1 MLELCFDMST
11 RGALRVAQHCGRG
24 GKGAVGVIVAAS
36 DQGDPAVAEQE
47 ARRAAEAF
55 RRHQEELEREAIPLG
70 GDPGDVMTLS
80 LGLDMGDIRE
90 PLGEVRHQLLKQWYD
105 WDEVADRDWGRCLE
119 AAEHLKAVGPGD
131 TVRIWVDRTPASACG
146 LLHAASLLKDTKAAV
161 HVVALPPWRERPD
174 GVVETYLGWGEVEPE
189 RFGHFLSREE
199 PVPPL
204 ALGAMAHRW
213 EVLQKENAPLRASAA
228 WGRTFTTISSA
239 GTSRRARRRSPP
251 SLAMF
256 WDRSGRASVMSG
268 WRSASAGCSPRGSCG
283 WSGRIGRCST
293 APLWKGLDIS
303 REICKI
309 EHRYGSAAG
318 RTTGVCLL
326 HP

>member
-189 RFGHFLSREE
+189 LFGRFLSREE
-199 PVPPL
+199 PLPPVM
-204 ALGAMAHRW
+204 LGAMAHRW
-213 EVLQKENAPLRASAA
+213 EVLRQENAPLRAVVN
-228 WGRTFTTISSA
+228 GRVRSVGEDFYDEMI
-239 GTSRRARRRSPP
+239 RRHLPEGQTKIANIIGEVLGREKPGIGDVWLAERIRQMLSTGELRMLREDRERFYRS
-251 SLAMF
+251 
-256 WDRSGRASVMSG
+256 VV
-268 WRSASAGCSPRGSCG
+268 
-283 WSGRIGRCST
+283 
-293 APLWKGLDIS
+293 
-303 REICKI
+303 E
-309 EHRYGSAAG
+309 
-318 RTTGVCLL
+318 RT
-326 HP
+326 

>member
-213 EVLQKENAPLRASAA
+213 EVLQKENAPLRAVVN
-228 WGRTFTTISSA
+228 GQV
-239 GTSRRARRRSPP
+239 RSVGEDFYDD
-251 SLAMF
+251 L
-256 WDRSGRASVMSG
+256 
-268 WRSASAGCSPRGSCG
+268 
-283 WSGRIGRCST
+283 
-293 APLWKGLDIS
+293 IS
-303 REICKI
+303 RHIPEGQTKI
-309 EHRYGSAAG
+309 APIIGNVLGQERPGIGDVWLAERIRWMLS
-318 RTTGVCLL
+318 TGELRMVREDREMFYSSVVERA
-326 HP
+326 

>member
-174 GVVETYLGWGEVEPE
+174 GVVETYLGWGEVKPE

-213 EVLQKENAPLRASAA
+213 EVLQKENAPLRAVVNGQVRSVGEDFYDDLIRRHIPEGQTKIAPIIGNVLGQERPGIGDVWLA
-228 WGRTFTTISSA
+228 ERIRWMLSTGELRMVREDREMFYSSVVE
-239 GTSRRARRRSPP
+239 RA
-251 SLAMF
+251 
-256 WDRSGRASVMSG
+256 
-268 WRSASAGCSPRGSCG
+268 
-283 WSGRIGRCST
+283 
-293 APLWKGLDIS
+293 
-303 REICKI
+303 
-309 EHRYGSAAG
+309 
-318 RTTGVCLL
+318 
-326 HP
+326 

>member
-213 EVLQKENAPLRASAA
+213 EVLQKENAPLRAVVNGQVRSVGEDFYDDLIRRHIPEGQTKIAPIIGNVLGQEWPGIGDVWLA
-228 WGRTFTTISSA
+228 ERIRWMLSTGELRMVREDREMFYSSVVE
-239 GTSRRARRRSPP
+239 RA
-251 SLAMF
+251 
-256 WDRSGRASVMSG
+256 
-268 WRSASAGCSPRGSCG
+268 
-283 WSGRIGRCST
+283 
-293 APLWKGLDIS
+293 
-303 REICKI
+303 
-309 EHRYGSAAG
+309 
-318 RTTGVCLL
+318 
-326 HP
+326 

>member
-213 EVLQKENAPLRASAA
+213 EVLQKENAPLRAVVNGQVRSVGEDFYDDLIRRHIPEGQTKIAPIIGNVLGQERPGIGDVWLA
-228 WGRTFTTISSA
+228 ERIRWMLSTGELRMVREDREMFYSS
-239 GTSRRARRRSPP
+239 GVERA
-251 SLAMF
+251 
-256 WDRSGRASVMSG
+256 
-268 WRSASAGCSPRGSCG
+268 
-283 WSGRIGRCST
+283 
-293 APLWKGLDIS
+293 
-303 REICKI
+303 
-309 EHRYGSAAG
+309 
-318 RTTGVCLL
+318 
-326 HP
+326 

>member
-1 MLELCFDMST
+1 MLELCFDQST
-11 RGALRVAQHCGRG
+11 RGALRVAQHCGGG

-36 DQGDPAVAEQE
+36 DQGDPVAEQA

-55 RRHQEELEREAIPLG
+55 RRQEELEREAIPLG
-70 GDPGDVMTLS
+70 GSPNDVLTLS

-174 GVVETYLGWGEVEPE
+174 GVVETYLGWGEMEPE

-213 EVLQKENAPLRASAA
+213 EVLQKENAPLRAVVNGQVRSV
-228 WGRTFTTISSA
+228 GEDFYDDLI
-239 GTSRRARRRSPP
+239 RRHIPEGQTKIANIIGNVLGQERPGIGDVWLAERIRWMLSTGELRMVREDPERFYRSVVE
-251 SLAMF
+251 
-256 WDRSGRASVMSG
+256 RA
-268 WRSASAGCSPRGSCG
+268 
-283 WSGRIGRCST
+283 
-293 APLWKGLDIS
+293 
-303 REICKI
+303 
-309 EHRYGSAAG
+309 
-318 RTTGVCLL
+318 
-326 HP
+326 

>member
-1 MLELCFDMST
+1 MLELCFDQST
-11 RGALRVAQHCGRG
+11 RGALRVAQHCGGG

-36 DQGDPAVAEQE
+36 DQGDPVAEQA

-55 RRHQEELEREAIPLG
+55 RRQEELEREAIPLG
-70 GDPGDVMTLS
+70 GSPNDVLTMS

-174 GVVETYLGWGEVEPE
+174 GVVETYLGWGEMEPE

-213 EVLQKENAPLRASAA
+213 EVLQKENAPLRAVVNGQVRSVGEDFYDDLIRRHIPEGQTKIANIIGNVLGQERPGIGDVWLA
-228 WGRTFTTISSA
+228 ERIRWMLSTGELRMVREDREMFYSSIVE
-239 GTSRRARRRSPP
+239 RA
-251 SLAMF
+251 
-256 WDRSGRASVMSG
+256 
-268 WRSASAGCSPRGSCG
+268 
-283 WSGRIGRCST
+283 
-293 APLWKGLDIS
+293 
-303 REICKI
+303 
-309 EHRYGSAAG
+309 
-318 RTTGVCLL
+318 
-326 HP
+326 

>member
-161 HVVALPPWRERPD
+161 HVVVLPFWRERPD
-174 GVVETYLGWGEVEPE
+174 GVVETYLGWGEMEPE

-213 EVLQKENAPLRASAA
+213 EVLQKENAPLRAVVNGQVRSVGEDFYDDLIRRHIPEGQTKIANIIGNVLGQERPGIGDVWLA
-228 WGRTFTTISSA
+228 ERIRWMLSTGELRMVREDTERFYSSVVEK
-239 GTSRRARRRSPP
+239 T
-251 SLAMF
+251 
-256 WDRSGRASVMSG
+256 
-268 WRSASAGCSPRGSCG
+268 
-283 WSGRIGRCST
+283 
-293 APLWKGLDIS
+293 
-303 REICKI
+303 
-309 EHRYGSAAG
+309 
-318 RTTGVCLL
+318 
-326 HP
+326 

>member
-213 EVLQKENAPLRASAA
+213 EVLQKENAPLRAVVNGQVRSVGEDFYDDLIRRHIPEGQTKIAPIIGNVLGQERPGIGDVWLA
-228 WGRTFTTISSA
+228 ERIRWMLSTGELLMVREDREMFYSSVVE
-239 GTSRRARRRSPP
+239 RA
-251 SLAMF
+251 
-256 WDRSGRASVMSG
+256 
-268 WRSASAGCSPRGSCG
+268 
-283 WSGRIGRCST
+283 
-293 APLWKGLDIS
+293 
-303 REICKI
+303 
-309 EHRYGSAAG
+309 
-318 RTTGVCLL
+318 
-326 HP
+326 

>member
-174 GVVETYLGWGEVEPE
+174 GVVETYLGWGEMEPE

-213 EVLQKENAPLRASAA
+213 EVLQKENAPLRAVVNGQVRSVGEDFYDDLIRRHIPEGQTKIAPIIGNVLGQERPGIGDVWLA
-228 WGRTFTTISSA
+228 ERIRWMLSTGELRMVREDKEMFYSSVVERT
-239 GTSRRARRRSPP
+239 
-251 SLAMF
+251 
-256 WDRSGRASVMSG
+256 
-268 WRSASAGCSPRGSCG
+268 
-283 WSGRIGRCST
+283 
-293 APLWKGLDIS
+293 
-303 REICKI
+303 
-309 EHRYGSAAG
+309 
-318 RTTGVCLL
+318 
-326 HP
+326 

>member
-213 EVLQKENAPLRASAA
+213 EVLQKENAPLRAVVNGQVRSV
-228 WGRTFTTISSA
+228 REDFYDEMI
-239 GTSRRARRRSPP
+239 RRHIPEGQTKIANIIGDVIGFERPGIGDVWLAERIRWMLSTGELRMVREDPERFYRSVVE
-251 SLAMF
+251 
-256 WDRSGRASVMSG
+256 RA
-268 WRSASAGCSPRGSCG
+268 
-283 WSGRIGRCST
+283 
-293 APLWKGLDIS
+293 
-303 REICKI
+303 
-309 EHRYGSAAG
+309 
-318 RTTGVCLL
+318 
-326 HP
+326 

>member
-161 HVVALPPWRERPD
+161 HVVVLPFWRERPD
-174 GVVETYLGWGEVEPE
+174 GVVETYLGWGEMEPE

-213 EVLQKENAPLRASAA
+213 EVLQKENAPLRAVVNGQVRSVGEDFYDDLIRRHIPEGQTKIAPIIGNVLGQERPGIGDVWLA
-228 WGRTFTTISSA
+228 ERIRWMLSTGELRMVREDREMFYSSVVE
-239 GTSRRARRRSPP
+239 RA
-251 SLAMF
+251 
-256 WDRSGRASVMSG
+256 
-268 WRSASAGCSPRGSCG
+268 
-283 WSGRIGRCST
+283 
-293 APLWKGLDIS
+293 
-303 REICKI
+303 
-309 EHRYGSAAG
+309 
-318 RTTGVCLL
+318 
-326 HP
+326 

>member
-213 EVLQKENAPLRASAA
+213 EVLQKENAPLRAVVNGQVRSVGEDFYDDLIRRHIPEGQTKIANIIGNVLGQERPGIGDVWLA
-228 WGRTFTTISSA
+228 ERIRWMLSTGELRMVREDREMFYSSVVE
-239 GTSRRARRRSPP
+239 RA
-251 SLAMF
+251 
-256 WDRSGRASVMSG
+256 
-268 WRSASAGCSPRGSCG
+268 
-283 WSGRIGRCST
+283 
-293 APLWKGLDIS
+293 
-303 REICKI
+303 
-309 EHRYGSAAG
+309 
-318 RTTGVCLL
+318 
-326 HP
+326 